1 MYSSGGM
8 GSDAPWGEAAVG
20 PVHPAMEEVVSLS
33 GREREGRARQQAHQ
47 PLHSP
52 PSTHLPQIT
61 IARFSHEEE
70 LLWTGTES
78 GCVYGTSIPTLE
90 RYCAAR
96 VGAGRVAALAPLGDA
111 VAAAST
117 AALTVHAAGGR
128 TAYAEVDPEAGY
140 LCLAALPI
148 LGGGATVVAG
158 RGEFSLV
165 ALDAATGTLIT
176 TDGAP
181 SGASALAPAPLGAL
195 AVGTPEG
202 RLLLIDPRA
211 GWHSIADV
219 SAGSGAVLAADG
231 ARDLLIAS
239 CASPRGDAVDPLV
252 RVFDVRALPRAL
264 GPIQFTPRAVDVRF
278 VPHLYGTALLAGA
291 AGVLALAD
299 AAGGTAGTM
308 LRVETGGLPLTTADV
323 SASGALLAAASAGG
337 YIHLWARDAT
347 HAVVAGLAPPPTPPP
362 RSISAS
368 SSAPR
373 VGDTSPLGAALT
385 PTYAAAA
392 LDPHPDPSPFLS
404 DGSGGDLDDWCAPPR
419 AIDRGLLAR
428 VRYDGFLGVAPNPA
442 APPHGAPRGAG
453 VAGSYALRSARL
465 KVKASRGA
473 AARALDRGRAAAA
486 ARSGGGSTRRDARAP
501 PPLYDARAIT
511 APDAGS
517 RYAEFDSAA
526 ANPTRYGGLENGVAN
541 CYANAVVAALFYV
554 PPLASTLAAS
564 PPDVGAEFSLLDEC
578 GALFRMLAA
587 APRGACQA
595 SNLLRAL
602 RASREAAALGL
613 VEGHAQRAA
622 GGADIEVEASKDAS
636 LARRVQ
642 SLVRFVLEQVH
653 REAAARGLVVAGGVG
668 DGATPP
674 PSTTTTPPSPPAARP
689 APAATTVNAPS
700 IVASTFGVPFVTTT
714 RLALP
719 ASASAPPRTQTREGR
734 SFCVELAYPL
744 AKARPEPWWETA
756 GRGSAAAAAAA
767 VGGPSFAD
775 LLAASLRADV
785 CARAWFDADVGYAPV
800 TSTRVP
806 TALPPYLV
814 VCAGLHD
821 RGDLAWWAPKVDAAL
836 AAAAADAA
844 ARAAAAPGDAAAAE
858 AAVAAVAAS
867 RAAEVPWLP
876 AAVRVECGGEGGV
889 RVTPG
894 KSGAALDA
902 AADASTPSPVAAS
915 YDLVA
920 VLAHVLD
927 PRPPRAPA
935 DGDDDDDDGDD
946 DDEGHLVT
954 HVRVPMSYLDPE
966 CGIYA
971 SKAGEG
977 RREEE
982 EEGGEKGGGA
992 AAVTPASPSKP
1003 APSTLPTWILVN
1015 DFAISPTDAR
1025 EPRRLYGPAKA
1036 PAVLVFAST
1045 AASVSPPQPPPPVQ
1059 RALMGDAAFAALCGA
1074 TPPPAAPAGPP
1085 PFVPFSVDEPPLK
1098 GRLLGLDAEFVALA
1112 PALRERRAGL
1122 DTEIRPA
1129 RLGLARVSVVRG
1141 DGPNAGTPAIDD
1153 YVRQV
1158 EPVHDFLTRWSGLTA
1173 ADLDPRASRRPLT
1186 TAKRAVTKLAHL
1198 VAAGAVFVGH
1208 GLAQDFRM
1216 INIVVPQSQVVDTV
1230 DLFRKPGARKLS
1242 LRFLA
1247 ARLLAS
1253 DIQVDVHD
1261 SVEDA
1266 RAALAL
1272 HEKYRELEAA
1282 GELGATLD
1290 ALYEYGQV
1298 HGFGVGG
1305 DKGGPGGGGGEFGVG
1320 AAAHTV

>member
-1 MYSSGGM
+1 MC
-8 GSDAPWGEAAVG
+8 VC
-20 PVHPAMEEVVSLS
+20 
-33 GREREGRARQQAHQ
+33 GREREGRARHQQAHIN
-47 PLHSP
+47 SP
-52 PSTHLPQIT
+52 HTHHRPPQIT
-61 IARFSHEEE
+61 ISRFSHEEE

-78 GCVYGTSIPTLE
+78 GSVYGTSIPTLQQ
-90 RYCAAR
+90 YCAAR

-140 LCLAALPI
+140 LCLAALPT

-158 RGEFSLV
+158 RGESSLV
-165 ALDAATGTLIT
+165 ALDAATGTLT
-176 TDGAP
+176 VTDGAP
-181 SGASALAPAPLGAL
+181 SGASALAPAPRGAL

-211 GWHSIADV
+211 GWHSIADA

-231 ARDLLIAS
+231 ARDLFVAS

-278 VPHLYGTALLAGA
+278 VPHLYGTVLLAGA
-291 AGVLALAD
+291 SGVLALAD
-299 AAGGTAGTM
+299 AAGGGAGTM
-308 LRVETGGLPLTTADV
+308 LRVGTGGQPLTTADV
-323 SASGALLAAASAGG
+323 SPSGALLAAASAGG

-362 RSISAS
+362 RSIAAAS
-368 SSAPR
+368 SLAR

-392 LDPHPDPSPFLS
+392 LDPHPDPAPFLS
-404 DGSGGDLDDWCAPPR
+404 DGWGGDLDDWCAPPR

-442 APPHGAPRGAG
+442 APPRGAPRGAG

-511 APDAGS
+511 TPDAGS
-517 RYAEFDSAA
+517 RYAEFDFAA

-554 PPLASTLAAS
+554 PPLASALAAS

-642 SLVRFVLEQVH
+642 SLVRFLLEQLH
-653 REAAARGLVVAGGVG
+653 REAAARGLVVAGGEGEG
-668 DGATPP
+668 DANAVPP
-674 PSTTTTPPSPPAARP
+674 PTTTPPSSPAARP

-714 RLALP
+714 RLVLP
-719 ASASAPPRTQTREGR
+719 VPASAPPRTQTREGR
-734 SFCVELAYPL
+734 SFCVELAYPP
-744 AKARPEPWWETA
+744 AKARLEPWWETA

-767 VGGPSFAD
+767 VDKPSFAD

-785 CARAWFDADVGYAPV
+785 SARAWFDADVGYAPV

-821 RGDLAWWAPKVDAAL
+821 RGDLAWWAPTVDAAL

-867 RAAEVPWLP
+867 RASEVPWLP
-876 AAVRVECGGEGGV
+876 AAVRVECGGEGGGV
-889 RVTPG
+889 RVTAG
-894 KSGAALDA
+894 ESGAALDA
-902 AADASTPSPVAAS
+902 AAEAADAGTCPSVSAS

-935 DGDDDDDDGDD
+935 DGDDDDDNGDDD

-954 HVRVPMSYLDPE
+954 HVRVPRSYLDPE

-971 SKAGEG
+971 SRAGEG

-982 EEGGEKGGGA
+982 EGKEGGDGNGA
-992 AAVTPASPSKP
+992 AAVASPSKP
-1003 APSTLPTWILVN
+1003 APTPTLPTTWILVN

-1045 AASVSPPQPPPPVQ
+1045 AASATPPAPPPPGQ

-1112 PALRERRAGL
+1112 PALRERRSGL

-1141 DGPNAGTPAIDD
+1141 DGPNAGIPAIDD

-1272 HEKYRELEAA
+1272 HEKYRELEST
-1282 GELGATLD
+1282 GEFGATLD

-1305 DKGGPGGGGGEFGVG
+1305 DRGGVGGGGGEFGVG